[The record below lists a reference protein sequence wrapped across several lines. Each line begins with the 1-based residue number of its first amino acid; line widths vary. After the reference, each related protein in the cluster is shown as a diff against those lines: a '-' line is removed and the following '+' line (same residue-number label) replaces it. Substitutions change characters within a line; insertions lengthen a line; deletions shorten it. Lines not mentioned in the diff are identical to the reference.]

1 VPAVSVSPVSSVA
14 EALDRWRAD
23 DRVQVLRSEFLD
35 VLATVPDPRD
45 RRGRRYPL
53 GALLAIAVL
62 ATAAGMR
69 GYAGFATWA
78 RTAPEDVLAQLGIRF
93 RRPSEKTFRAV
104 FSRVDPDDLNRRL
117 GAYFTAHATRLD
129 PAGLVPIALDG
140 KTLRGALRAKAT
152 ATHLVSVFAHRAR
165 LVLGQ
170 LAVAEKSNEIPCVR
184 ALLKL
189 LPRRVRWLVTVDA
202 MHTQTAT
209 ATLICATLK
218 SHYLMIVKSNQAK
231 LLARIT
237 ALPWADVPVVA
248 TDDTRGHGR
257 VEQRTLQIL
266 TAARGIGFPYA
277 KQVIRITRERLV
289 NATGQSSVE
298 VIHAVCSL
306 PFEDAR
312 PATIV
317 GWLRQHWGIENRV
330 HWVRDVTFDE
340 DRHHAHTGN
349 SAQILATVRNTAI
362 NLHRLAGADNIAEAC
377 RATALTADRR
387 LDLLNPQIPS
397 SQAC

>member
-14 EALDRWRAD
+14 EALDRWRAG
-23 DRVQVLRSEFLD
+23 DRVQVLRGEFLD

-45 RRGRRYPL
+45 PRGRRYPL

-78 RTAPEDVLAQLGIRF
+78 RTAPEEVLAQLGIRF

-165 LVLGQ
+165 LVLHQ
-170 LAVAEKSNEIPCVR
+170 LAVPEKSNEIPCVR
-184 ALLKL
+184 TLLKL

-202 MHTQTAT
+202 LCRHNASSRDPPG
-209 ATLICATLK
+209 L
-218 SHYLMIVKSNQAK
+218 
-231 LLARIT
+231 
-237 ALPWADVPVVA
+237 
-248 TDDTRGHGR
+248 RGH
-257 VEQRTLQIL
+257 
-266 TAARGIGFPYA
+266 
-277 KQVIRITRERLV
+277 
-289 NATGQSSVE
+289 
-298 VIHAVCSL
+298 L
-306 PFEDAR
+306 PQPR
-312 PATIV
+312 P
-317 GWLRQHWGIENRV
+317 
-330 HWVRDVTFDE
+330 
-340 DRHHAHTGN
+340 
-349 SAQILATVRNTAI
+349 
-362 NLHRLAGADNIAEAC
+362 
-377 RATALTADRR
+377 
-387 LDLLNPQIPS
+387 
-397 SQAC
+397 